1 MTDTKAQTITI
12 TVDGKQV
19 EAKPGELL
27 IEAAE
32 RAGVFIPRF
41 CWHKRMDPVGA
52 CRMCLVDV
60 EGSPPIPGTQQRRP
74 QTSCTTVVRDGMVVS
89 TQFSSE
95 QINDAQKTILELL
108 LINHPLDCPICD
120 RGGECPLQDQV
131 QDYGPAESKF
141 LEPKRRFRKPVPI
154 SPLINL
160 DRERCILCYRC
171 TRFCEELSGDV
182 LIGVMER
189 GPEAFI
195 FPFYSF
201 EDEGNGHGAAV
212 RGPDADDISQPFDS
226 YFSGNTVQICP
237 VGALT
242 STEYRFKSR
251 PWDLQVVPTT
261 CNLCASG
268 CAIHAGVRVQDGNVV
283 RFSAATNEDT
293 NEEWL
298 CDKGRYG
305 NAYISS
311 PERLSYPYARKGN
324 DLQPV
329 TWVEAFEILEQK
341 LGPLVE
347 AGEPT
352 GMIIGES
359 LCDEDAYVAQK
370 FARVTLR
377 TNNIDHRLEG
387 GPEAGAIVR
396 PGVSYD
402 DVLSSDLAVVVCAD
416 LREELPLLFLRMR
429 IAATKR
435 GLPIAIV
442 HPREVSLSEHAVVR
456 VQPLP
461 GDEASVATAISA
473 GTADG
478 DVQALADALRDA
490 NRAVILLGPRAHD
503 ANTIRAWR
511 AVADASGAK
520 LTWLPRRSGAYG
532 ALASGAHPELL
543 PGWRTLDTAGRRDV
557 ESAWGAELS
566 DGLPEER
573 GKDVGGI
580 LEAAAAGEVKALWL
594 VGADVIADVTD
605 HDLGRRALEGAPFV
619 VVQDVQST
627 PALAYADLVLPAAT
641 FVERDG
647 TITDWEGRRQDVKA
661 AVDPPGAARADY
673 AILAEIARR
682 LGRPIG
688 CRTRAEAASELDGFL
703 RSAPNADPIGAPDG
717 AASETTDGLR
727 LITYRLLYDAGTR
740 ASMSPGIGALT
751 SEAFVELNTADAR
764 ANGITDGQTVRVTS
778 AHGTIDAPARVTD
791 ALRAGVVFVPFNQPG
806 GSARALLAFHDR
818 NPTVTVAPA

>member
-1 MTDTKAQTITI
+1 MTDTQQQTITI
-12 TVDGKQV
+12 TVDGKRI

-60 EGSPPIPGTQQRRP
+60 EGSPPIPGTQERRP
-74 QTSCTTVVRDGMVVS
+74 QTSCTTVVRDGMVVY

-95 QINDAQKTILELL
+95 QINTAQKTILELL

-141 LEPKRRFRKPVPI
+141 LEAKRRYRKPVAI

-182 LIGVMER
+182 LIGVMDR

-201 EDEGNGHGAAV
+201 EGEENGHGSAV
-212 RGPDADDISQPFDS
+212 RGPDADDITQSFDS

-311 PERLSYPYARKGN
+311 PERLSYPYARKGA

-329 TWVEAFEILEQK
+329 TWVEAFELLEEK
-341 LGPLVE
+341 LRPIVD
-347 AGEPT
+347 AGEPA

-370 FARVTLR
+370 FARVTLG

-387 GPEAGAIVR
+387 GPQVGAIVR
-396 PGVSYD
+396 PGVSYE
-402 DVLSSDLAVVVCAD
+402 DVLSSDLVVVVAAD

-429 IAATKR
+429 IAASKR
-435 GLPIAIV
+435 GLPIALV

-461 GDEASVATAISA
+461 GDEASVASEISS
-473 GTADG
+473 GRADG
-478 DVQALADALRDA
+478 DAGALATALQDAQRP
-490 NRAVILLGPRAHD
+490 VILLGPQAHD

-511 AVADASGAK
+511 AVADATGAK
-520 LTWLPRRSGAYG
+520 LTWLPRRSGTYG
-532 ALASGAHPELL
+532 ALASGAHPDLL

-557 ESAWGAELS
+557 EAAWGAELPS
-566 DGLPEER
+566 GS
-573 GKDVGGI
+573 GKDVGGM
-580 LEAAAAGEVKALWL
+580 LEAAAAGELKALWL
-594 VGADVIADVTD
+594 VGADVIADVMD

-619 VVQDVQST
+619 VVQDVQNT

-641 FVERDG
+641 FAERDG

-661 AVDPPGAARADY
+661 AVDPPGSARADY
-673 AILAEIARR
+673 AILAEAARR

-688 CRTRAEAASELDGFL
+688 CRTKEDAAAELEGFL
-703 RSAPNADPIGAPDG
+703 RSAPNADPIGAADG
-717 AASETTDGLR
+717 AASPSTDGLR
-727 LITYRLLYDAGTR
+727 LLTYRLLYDAGSR
-740 ASMSPGIGALT
+740 ASASPGIGALT
-751 SEAFVELNTADAR
+751 SEAFVELNTADAQ
-764 ANGITDGQTVRVTS
+764 ANGIADGQTVRVTS
-778 AHGTIDAPARVTD
+778 DHGTLEAPARVTD
-791 ALRAGVVFVPFNQPG
+791 TLRAGVVFVPFNQPG
-806 GSARALLAFHDR
+806 NSARALLAYADR